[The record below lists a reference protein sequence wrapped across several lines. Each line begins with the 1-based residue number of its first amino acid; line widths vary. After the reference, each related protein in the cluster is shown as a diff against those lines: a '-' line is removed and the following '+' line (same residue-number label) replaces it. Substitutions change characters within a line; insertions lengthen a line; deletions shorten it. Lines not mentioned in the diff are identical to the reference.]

1 MPTSYPSSLMVAAMA
16 SNALPA
22 MIDSLAANLTLMGI
36 DPERA
41 LVHAGNGAFLRQK
54 LRDKCLQPANS
65 KRPTLTLLTTGG
77 SMTAG
82 SMNCLAA
89 QGVIC
94 DARRIKFS
102 KTWSVKLS
110 SLLSRALPGCNV
122 VLQSMVRPAG
132 MSTTLLREMHH
143 VEKLQPDITIED
155 FTIND
160 VKGKIVFE
168 GRVNNSNALRQVIGA
183 HELLARSMWKRQTPL
198 IMTEAFPNFHVSD
211 FHCQPHL
218 EYAHAT
224 ISAAYALPVVSFM
237 RAICNESA
245 TAARSRWPV
254 DAHWRAGCD
263 GPDSPGFRCY
273 QHPGPHT
280 HSIYASLLAW
290 YILRQGAAAL
300 AAKSTVFAAAHGREG
315 YLLLPTS
322 ELPAPTADGPFVLSQ
337 NELTELQGCSTDTL
351 SSFDFSQSCKGPQRQ
366 LNASGVA
373 DWSCYEDVP
382 GKLGWTANST
392 RDRAVR
398 TLSVPVRTTVY
409 GFVVIGFLRSYEG
422 IGRISL
428 YLNGDQNRSVILD
441 GHWDE
446 DTSQTQFKA
455 IRLTELVND
464 KKALGNG
471 HHNGRRTIHLR
482 MPPVGEELTANGGAE
497 STGKFKVVFLS
508 TC

>member
-1 MPTSYPSSLMVAAMA
+1 MA

-41 LVHAGNGAFLRQK
+41 LVHVGNGAFLRQK
-54 LRDKCLQPANS
+54 LWDKCLQPANS
-65 KRPTLTLLTTGG
+65 KRPTLTLLATGG

-82 SMNCLAA
+82 SMNCLAS

-94 DARRIKFS
+94 NARRIKRS
-102 KTWSVKLS
+102 QTWPVKLS
-110 SLLSRALPGCNV
+110 SLLSGALPGCNV
-122 VLQSMVRPAG
+122 VLQSVIRPAR
-132 MSTTLLREMHH
+132 MITTLFREMHI

-168 GRVNNSNALRQVIGA
+168 GRVNNSIALRQVIGA

-198 IMTEAFPNFHVSD
+198 IMTEAFPNFHIPA
-211 FHCQPHL
+211 FRCQPHL

-245 TAARSRWPV
+245 TAAGSRWPV
-254 DAHWRAGCD
+254 DAHWRAGCS
-263 GPDSPGFRCY
+263 GLDSPGFNCY

-300 AAKSTVFAAAHGREG
+300 AAKSTVFAAAHGRDG
-315 YLLLPTS
+315 YSLLPTS
-322 ELPAPTADGPFVLSQ
+322 EIPAPTAEGPFVLSH
-337 NELTELQGCSTDTL
+337 NELTELQGCSDTA
-351 SSFDFSQSCKGPQRQ
+351 SSFDFSQSCNGPQRQ

-373 DWSCYEDVP
+373 GWSCYEDVP
-382 GKLGWTANST
+382 GKLGWIANST
-392 RDRAVR
+392 RDRTVR
-398 TLSVPVRTTVY
+398 TLSVPVRTTIY
-409 GFVVIGFLRSYEG
+409 GFVVIGFLQSYAG
-422 IGRISL
+422 MGRISL
-428 YLNGDQNRSVILD
+428 YLDGDQKRSVILD

-455 IRLTELVND
+455 IRLTQLVNE
-464 KKALGNG
+464 KKMLGSS
-471 HHNGRRTIHLR
+471 HHKGRHTIHLQ
-482 MPPVGEELTANGGAE
+482 MPPVGEELTAKGGAE